1 MTLSGALV
9 HAWRNAVPSPMARAA
24 GRLHALDALGVG
36 LAASTLDQGATWR
49 RFAEGLSA
57 GPALVLARGGGASPA
72 DAALVNGGLI
82 HSLEFDDT
90 HTASIVHGSAV
101 LLPAALAAAQAAG
114 ASGAAMLD
122 AYIKGWEALIRMGL
136 AAQGGFQKRGFQITS
151 VGGALVAALIAA
163 DLMGADDD
171 QAVAAIG
178 IALSQA
184 SGVFEFLTN
193 GSSVKSMHPGWAA
206 HAGVVAAQLAIA
218 GMSGPETA
226 LEGTRG
232 LFAAFTA
239 GGAGADAFARQLD
252 DFGQVWHIADAAFK
266 FVPSCHYLHPF
277 VEAARLLMQDGVQA
291 GDIDSIV
298 LRIAEGAAPIV
309 CEPWDVKCEPRDGH
323 AARWSLPIVV
333 AEQFVHGRVDLETFT
348 RPADA
353 ATRAL
358 AHRTSWEKL
367 VPHRFPQAF
376 EAEMIV
382 TANDGAVREIRIDD
396 VFGNASRPA
405 TEKEILAKFR
415 ANAARALD
423 ASAVE
428 ELIASMGGA
437 HHQFSL
443 DALASTVS
451 RRLS

>member
-1 MTLSGALV
+1 MTLSRDLV
-9 HAWRNAVPSPMARAA
+9 RAWRHATPSEAARAA

-36 LAASTLDQGATWR
+36 LAASTLDQGEIWR
-49 RFAEGLSA
+49 RFSKGLPN
-57 GPALVLARGGGASPA
+57 GPALLLARAGGASPS

-101 LLPAALAAAQAAG
+101 LLPAALAAAQASG

-122 AYIKGWEALIRMGL
+122 AYIKGWDALIRIGL

-151 VGGALVAALIAA
+151 VGGALIAALIAA
-163 DLMGADDD
+163 DLMGATDE

-206 HAGVVAAQLAIA
+206 HAGLMAASLAMA
-218 GMSGPETA
+218 GMGGPETA
-226 LEGTRG
+226 IEGTRG

-239 GGAGADAFARQLD
+239 EGRGADALSHTLG
-252 DFGQVWHIADAAFK
+252 DFGSVWHIVDAAFK

-277 VEAARLLMQDGVQA
+277 VEGAQLLMEQGVRA
-291 GDIDSIV
+291 DDIESGT

-309 CEPWDVKCEPRDGH
+309 CDPWDIKLNPRDGH

-353 ATRAL
+353 ATRTL
-358 AHRTSWEKL
+358 AARMTWQKL
-367 VPHRFPQAF
+367 EPHQFPHAF
-376 EAEMIV
+376 EAELAM
-382 TANDGAVREIRIDD
+382 TLKDGSERSVRLDD
-396 VFGNASRPA
+396 VFGNRSRPA
-405 TEKEILAKFR
+405 GETAILAKFR
-415 ANAARALD
+415 ANAGRALGQEAVD
-423 ASAVE
+423 AAIDCVLAIE
-428 ELIASMGGA
+428 
-437 HHQFSL
+437 HQSSL
-443 DALASTVS
+443 DSLAAILS
-451 RRLS
+451 RRLP